1 MRVLKGKEM
10 KRGYRIELEQIGNI
24 EVTITN
30 RARRLIMRMGA
41 DGVVRVT
48 SPVGVS
54 EAYVREFVEK
64 NAGYIEKRRQE
75 VQNSGKSGEMLFT
88 PETEFRTRT
97 LKLRLLATAKDG
109 RVRATIGKEWVSVTY
124 PEGKDVAEPSFQEFV
139 RKAIGA
145 AYKREAA
152 EYLPGRLAMWAERL
166 GLKYK
171 YVDIRD
177 MRSRWGSCS
186 TTGRIC
192 LNSQLMRLPDR
203 LIDLVVVHELTHT
216 IHPDHSAAFYAD
228 LDRFLEGRHS
238 ALRAELK
245 KHGTMVTPASTYQE
259 DA

>member
-1 MRVLKGKEM
+1 M
-10 KRGYRIELEQIGNI
+10 KQGYVIELETFGNI
-24 EVTITN
+24 EVTIN
-30 RARRLIMRMGA
+30 QRARRLIMRMGA

-54 EAYVREFVEK
+54 EAYVRKFVEK
-64 NAGYIEKRRQE
+64 NVGYIERRRQE
-75 VQNSGKSGEMLFT
+75 IDKAGKSGEMLFT

-97 LKLRLLATAKDG
+97 RKLRLMATAKDG
-109 RVRATIGKEWVSVTY
+109 KVRATIGKEWVSVTY
-124 PEGKDVAEPSFQEFV
+124 PEGENIAESSFQDFV

-152 EYLPGRLAMWAERL
+152 EYLPGRLAMWAKRL

-171 YVDIRD
+171 YLDIRD

-192 LNSQLMRLPDR
+192 LNSQLVRLPER
-203 LIDLVVVHELTHT
+203 LIDLVIVHELTHT

-228 LDRFLEGRHS
+228 LDRFLEGRHA
-238 ALRAELK
+238 ALRTELK
-245 KHGTMVTPASTYQE
+245 KQSTMVTPAQTYQE
-259 DA
+259 EA